1 MSGTYVTD
9 LVAARAEAVIR
20 GAQAKQ
26 GGGAPLYLHLEFW
39 VQHVRARLWFSSRRV
54 DDLQP
59 AFPFGFPLAE
69 LMICTAGICF
79 RAHEPR
85 ALTKSFCWCCA
96 QAPIQDDPQWTAL
109 YSHGP
114 SALPDPCRRVT
125 SGMVSHLDAGVGNI
139 TEALRE
145 TGRWENTI
153 LVRVPTFSWR

>member
-39 VQHVRARLWFSSRRV
+39 VQHVRASLWLASRRV

-59 AFPFGFPLAE
+59 AFPFGF
-69 LMICTAGICF
+69 
-79 RAHEPR
+79 HEAT

-153 LVRVPTFSWR
+153 LVRVPALSWR